1 MPKLSVAKDS
11 SSTMSRI
18 RRDLTKNY
26 QLYLLILLP
35 LAILILFKYIPMYG
49 IQIAF
54 RDFKITKG
62 ITDGRWVGLK
72 YFKKFFNSPKAWT
85 YIYNTLAISFYELA
99 LFPLSLVLALLLNY
113 IPSVRYR
120 KTIQMVS
127 YAPHFISTV
136 VMCGIILQFLQARG
150 GLINIILGLF
160 GVQSRN
166 WITYASAF
174 RHI

>member
-1 MPKLSVAKDS
+1 
-11 SSTMSRI
+11 MSRI

-72 YFKKFFNSPKAWT
+72 YFKKFFNICK
-85 YIYNTLAISFYELA
+85 E
-99 LFPLSLVLALLLNY
+99 
-113 IPSVRYR
+113 
-120 KTIQMVS
+120 
-127 YAPHFISTV
+127 
-136 VMCGIILQFLQARG
+136 
-150 GLINIILGLF
+150 
-160 GVQSRN
+160 
-166 WITYASAF
+166 
-174 RHI
+174 